1 MQLNYAYESR
11 TQVVGIGIGS
21 RGRVTNS
28 SSSTKNSTIGPNIGN
43 IGSVRGGMGEGK
55 ASIEEGRDREQLGL

>member
-1 MQLNYAYESR
+1 MQLNYAYKSR
-11 TQVVGIGIGS
+11 TQVVGAGIGS
-21 RGRVTNS
+21 RGRVTNY

-43 IGSVRGGMGEGK
+43 VGSVRGSISKGK